1 MFKNVEEFKL
11 EYQREF
17 LESVAKPMAE
27 CSRQEK
33 YEALVRVIVAS
44 ISKVRA
50 ETIHRQDSNHEK
62 QVYYFSM
69 EFLIGRLLENYLINL
84 GIRDTVAEGLAE
96 LGETLD
102 DLCECELDPALGNG
116 GLGRLAACFL
126 DSMACLGIPGI
137 GNGVRYRFGLF
148 RQYFENGYQVERT
161 DNWLD
166 NGYPWEQRKAEEA
179 VEVHFGGYVDR
190 QLNNGVMSFTHRDY
204 QRVLAVPYE
213 VPIVGFGGKD
223 VNILRLWSAEPA
235 KEEFDLEAFNN
246 GDYAGATRARSE
258 IEAISWILYP
268 HDAGPAGRILR
279 LKQEYFFV
287 SAGVQAVLRHHKKL
301 YGPNSLKELP
311 ERVVIQ
317 TNDTHPAL
325 CGAELMR
332 ILIDEEGMGWEE
344 AWDITTRTCAYTN
357 HTVMPEA
364 LETWDISLMR
374 ELLPRVYMIIEEIDR
389 RYRESFDQT
398 LPNAHEKLAA
408 TAILWDNKVRM
419 ANLSIICGYS
429 VNGVAALHTEI
440 LKKDVL
446 KNFYELTP
454 EKFNNKTNGVSHRRF
469 LIQSNPGLSKLITSA
484 IGEDWKSNADH
495 LEDLLPLQHNANFLQ
510 DLHAVKRENKIRLA
524 KYVKE
529 HNGIILD
536 PDSIFDV
543 QVKRIHAYKRQLLTA
558 FKIMW
563 LYNRIKA
570 DPSFDCKPC
579 TFVIGGKAAQS
590 YVFAKETIK
599 LINSIA
605 DLVNNDPDVRGRL
618 KVVFIENFNVSNA
631 QLIYP
636 AADISEQISTAGK
649 EASGTGCMKFM
660 MNGALTLGT
669 LDGANIEI
677 RELVSEENFQTFGM
691 TSDECMDLYLHGG
704 YSAHQTAQA
713 DPALRQ
719 IVDQLV
725 NGFFGFSGQAYWNVY
740 DALMQSNDE
749 YFVLKDFASYMDGWN
764 SLCTLYGDQNEWQ
777 KKALIN
783 IAKSGYFSSDRTII
797 EYTRDIWHTRYVKP

>member
-1 MFKNVEEFKL
+1 MFTSVEDFKL

-17 LESVAKPMAE
+17 LESIAKPISE

-33 YEALVRVIVAS
+33 YEALVRLVVAS
-44 ISKVRA
+44 VSTVRA
-50 ETIHRQDSNHEK
+50 QTVRRNDENHEK

-84 GIRDTVAEGLAE
+84 GVRDTVAEGLTQ
-96 LGETLD
+96 LGESLD

-126 DSMACLGIPGI
+126 DSMACLGIPGT
-137 GNGVRYRFGLF
+137 GNGIRFRFGLF
-148 RQYFENGYQVERT
+148 RQQFENGYQVERT

-166 NGYPWEQRKAEEA
+166 NGYPWEQRKAEDA
-179 VEVHFGGYVDR
+179 VEVHFGGRVDR
-190 QLNNGVMSFTHRDY
+190 HFKDGAMSFTHRDY

-213 VPIVGFGGKD
+213 VPIVGYGGKV
-223 VNILRLWSAEPA
+223 VNALRLWSAEPVI
-235 KEEFDLEAFNN
+235 EEFDLDAFNN

-268 HDAGPAGRILR
+268 HDAGPAGRTLR

-287 SAGVQAVLRHHKKL
+287 SAGVQAILRHHKKL
-301 YGPNSLKELP
+301 YGPNALKELP
-311 ERVVIQ
+311 DHVVIH

-332 ILIDEEGMGWEE
+332 LLIDEEGMSWDD
-344 AWDITTRTCAYTN
+344 AWNVTTRTCAYTN

-364 LETWDISLMR
+364 LETWDIALLR
-374 ELLPRVYMIIEEIDR
+374 QLLPRVYMIIEEIDR

-398 LPNAHEKLAA
+398 QPNAHEKLAA
-408 TAILWDNKVRM
+408 TAILWDGKVRM
-419 ANLSIICGYS
+419 ANLSIICGFS

-440 LKKDVL
+440 LKEDVL
-446 KNFYELTP
+446 KHFYQLTP

-469 LIQSNPGLSKLITSA
+469 LIQANPKLSTLITRA
-484 IGEDWKSNADH
+484 IGDEWKQDLNR
-495 LEDLLPLQHNANFLQ
+495 LEDLLPLQNNATFLQ
-510 DLHAVKRENKIRLA
+510 ELQAVKRENKIRLA
-524 KYVKE
+524 NYVKA
-529 HNGIILD
+529 HNGITLD

-570 DPSFDCKPC
+570 DPGFDCRPC
-579 TFVIGGKAAQS
+579 TFIIGGKAAQS

-599 LINSIA
+599 LLNSIA

-618 KVVFIENFNVSNA
+618 KVAFIENFNLSNA

-677 RELVSEENFQTFGM
+677 RELVGADNFQTFGL
-691 TSDECMDLYLHGG
+691 TSDECMNFYLHGG
-704 YSAHQTAQA
+704 YSAQQTAQN
-713 DPALRQ
+713 DPALQQ

-725 NGFFGFSGQAYWNVY
+725 NGFFNFSGQAYWNVY
-740 DALMQSNDE
+740 DALMQRNDE
-749 YFVLKDFASYMDGWN
+749 YFVLKDFASYMEGWGN
-764 SLCTLYGDQNEWQ
+764 LCALYGNQNNWQ
-777 KKALIN
+777 RKALIN
-783 IAKSGYFSSDRTII
+783 IARSGYFSSDRTII